1 MRESAKYLRQA
12 LLSKLNLP
20 DNFAL
25 LSEEQQLRLLINET
39 DNVKPTAQFIVD
51 AFNLRSKI
59 IYLPGR

>member
-1 MRESAKYLRQA
+1 MRESAKYLKHA

-59 IYLPGR
+59 IYLK

>member
-1 MRESAKYLRQA
+1 MRESTNYLRQA

-25 LSEEQQLRLLINET
+25 LSEEQQLRFLINET
-39 DNVKPTAQFIVD
+39 DNVQPTAQFIVD

-59 IYLPGR
+59 IYLK